1 MKKLCLFI
9 ILILACGEVDEQIIG
24 YKEIVQS
31 AWELFT
37 DEDFEQARTEFTNA
51 LDYEVLNNIA
61 EAHIGIGWCN
71 LYIANQYTDL
81 IDSEFRNEL
90 RDIAFN
96 NFTWAQTKNDDASN
110 SDQITNELKAIMA
123 AGLVF
128 VYDYKLLKFN
138 DL

>member
-9 ILILACGEVDEQIIG
+9 ILIFACGDVGEQIIG

-31 AWELFT
+31 AWELFS
-37 DEDFEQARTEFTNA
+37 DEEFEQARTEFTNA

-81 IDSEFRNEL
+81 IESESRNEL

-96 NFTWAQTKNDDASN
+96 NFILAVNLIYILN
-110 SDQITNELKAIMA
+110 SKCYFAFL
-123 AGLVF
+123 
-128 VYDYKLLKFN
+128 
-138 DL
+138 